1 MNQTRLESLTEVSIN
16 VAIGWVTGIVT
27 QLILFPMFNISVPL
41 SDQFW
46 ISIVFTVVSIVR
58 SYAIRR
64 WFNAGIH
71 KLAVEFIRKIV

>member
-27 QLILFPMFNISVPL
+27 QLMLFPMFNINVPL
-41 SDQFW
+41 GDQFW

-71 KLAVEFIRKIV
+71 KLAVEFIRKIA